1 MEDYA
6 GRILAGRYRLPLPP
20 SDEYEPAETRAFDTR
35 SGQEVLVRQ
44 VPLPEIVDAELVDG
58 EAAGYAAEAPMPPYR
73 SGPGRGPSGELP
85 AVRRAIAAAQAAA
98 SVPDHPRLD
107 QVFDVFAEGGSLWI
121 VSELVPARPLAA
133 LLAEEPLTPYRAA
146 EVASDVLTALRAL
159 HAHGWTH
166 RNITVRTVLICDDGR
181 VVLTGLAAGAAE
193 DALCGYDPV
202 PAEDD
207 DPPAEDAWGTP
218 PAPTAPPY
226 APLVAPGYE
235 TTPRANP
242 APPNPELPPG
252 YAPLP
257 PPGPGY
263 PDRAA
268 PEQPLPPGGDPLNGP
283 VPTAGPRYADHVVP
297 ERPSPSRRDP
307 LGGPAPAEGPWNFDG
322 AASQS
327 PQSSGYDPLADP
339 GPTADRR
346 YADHVVPERPSP
358 SGGGP
363 LAAPGSAEG
372 PRYAVGAAPEPPL
385 PSGRDALGGPGAGN
399 ADRALPESM
408 LSSGRD
414 PVGVVG
420 PRYADHIVPERD
432 PQEAGPRGGGAAG
445 EGGVAPADAAGRAPL
460 VAPGY
465 ETGPRGGSVD
475 GGSFRAVA
483 AQGGGPEVVA
493 ARITAGEAPG
503 AVPEQRP
510 IGSKLPQGYSYPY
523 GGPRAAGAPPA
534 EAPSAPAVPA
544 PSGPASAPTGRSGG
558 APAGDGLPAGDDVP
572 WHGATPRR
580 QAALP
585 PALPQGYRHADDD
598 TAPRLPPPVGG
609 PAGLPGAPARPGG
622 SADPG
627 GAAGPIPARLP
638 NVPADPGGPA
648 GAGGPAGPVPT
659 RLPGG
664 PAAAD
669 ASGSHHAGPAPAG
682 GPAGRIPAHLPP
694 APGGSAV
701 PASGMLPDAPARPGG
716 SALPVGPGGP
726 GGANGPI
733 PARSSNAS
741 GAPAGADAPR
751 GDRHAPAGGTGGPI
765 PAGLPHAPA
774 RPAGG
779 TAGSVPASLPD
790 APGAPAGADAP
801 RGERPGPQAA
811 HVGGPGGA
819 VPARLPGAPA
829 GRTGGGV
836 PAAAGA
842 PRGGRPAPGAGAP
855 RGPRTGLDAER
866 ARQTRMAVVGA
877 VTERWAPEQARTVAG
892 PWQIAAPVGPA
903 TDLWALG
910 ALLYR
915 SVQGHPPYPEDSAA
929 ELVEIVC
936 AEPPAFAEEC
946 GPLRPVVE
954 SLLRQDPTE
963 RPDFEELRGWLRSL
977 VRSAP
982 EPDAAA
988 PGAIPPADPDPAR
1001 LPAVRRRGD
1010 LHGRHRNPAPRRGPR
1025 HLGRVLLA
1033 GVLALTAGAV
1043 AYAVLFLPRAG
1054 EGQGGDAASQTPV
1067 AKTETPSP
1075 GGSRPQASPTPA
1087 PTPSQPAPQ
1096 APASAPPG
1104 YTVQQD
1110 PEHFEIAVP
1119 QGWERRGMN
1128 EAGQVRYTDGQY
1140 VLIVVPGRDKVEG
1153 SPDPA
1158 TYQKDKEPELAPYR
1172 SSTWASGGD
1181 VKTTKVGQQLR
1192 ATGRYTWI
1200 DGTGR
1205 SVVARNFVVALGGSY
1220 HVVMVT
1226 GPQDGEGKV
1235 TEVFE
1240 KATGSYKSGG

>member
-6 GRILAGRYRLPLPP
+6 GRILVGRYRLPLPP

-58 EAAGYAAEAPMPPYR
+58 EAAGYAAEAPRPPYP
-73 SGPGRGPSGELP
+73 SGPGRRPAGELP

-146 EVASDVLTALRAL
+146 EVASDVLTALRVL

-202 PAEDD
+202 PPEDD
-207 DPPAEDAWGTP
+207 DPPAEDAWGAP
-218 PAPTAPPY
+218 PAPAAPPY
-226 APLVAPGYE
+226 APLIAPGYE
-235 TTPRANP
+235 TAPRP
-242 APPNPELPPG
+242 ADPTSPNPQLPPG
-252 YAPLP
+252 YAPSAGP
-257 PPGPGY
+257 APGHTG
-263 PDRAA
+263 RAV
-268 PEQPLPPGGDPLNGP
+268 PERPLPPGIDPPADPGP
-283 VPTAGPRYADHVVP
+283 AAGPRYADHV
-297 ERPSPSRRDP
+297 
-307 LGGPAPAEGPWNFDG
+307 A
-322 AASQS
+322 
-327 PQSSGYDPLADP
+327 P
-339 GPTADRR
+339 GP
-346 YADHVVPERPSP
+346 PLP

-363 LAAPGSAEG
+363 SAPPG
-372 PRYAVGAAPEPPL
+372 PGTTGRAVPEPPGL
-385 PSGRDALGGPGAGN
+385 SGRDAQGLPGA
-399 ADRALPESM
+399 
-408 LSSGRD
+408 
-414 PVGVVG
+414 VVG
-420 PRYADHIVPERD
+420 PRYADHIVPGRD
-432 PQEAGPRGGGAAG
+432 AHGAGLLGGGAAG
-445 EGGVAPADAAGRAPL
+445 EGGLLPGGAADRAPL

-465 ETGPRGGSVD
+465 ETGPRGGAAEAGAS
-475 GGSFRAVA
+475 RAVA
-483 AQGGGPEVVA
+483 AHGPGPESA
-493 ARITAGEAPG
+493 TARVPAEAAPG
-503 AVPEQRP
+503 SAPERRP
-510 IGSKLPQGYSYPY
+510 IGSKLPQGYAYPY
-523 GGPRAAGAPPA
+523 GGPKAPETPEAAEAAEAGEAGDAAPPS
-534 EAPSAPAVPA
+534 EAPSAPPA
-544 PSGPASAPTGRSGG
+544 PPAPAPAPAPPGRSGG
-558 APAGDGLPAGDDVP
+558 GPADDGPHAGADVP

-585 PALPQGYRHADDD
+585 PGLPQGYRHADDD
-598 TAPRLPPPVGG
+598 TAPLHAPGLPAPAGG
-609 PAGLPGAPARPGG
+609 PAGPAPARRPDAPGG
-622 SADPG
+622 DSRPLAAPAG
-627 GAAGPIPARLP
+627 GPAGPIPARLP
-638 NVPADPGGPA
+638 HAPA
-648 GAGGPAGPVPT
+648 GPAGPVP
-659 RLPGG
+659 
-664 PAAAD
+664 
-669 ASGSHHAGPAPAG
+669 AGLHNAP
-682 GPAGRIPAHLPP
+682 
-694 APGGSAV
+694 V
-701 PASGMLPDAPARPGG
+701 RPGG
-716 SALPVGPGGP
+716 TA
-726 GGANGPI
+726 
-733 PARSSNAS
+733 
-741 GAPAGADAPR
+741 APA
-751 GDRHAPAGGTGGPI
+751 
-765 PAGLPHAPA
+765 
-774 RPAGG
+774 
-779 TAGSVPASLPD
+779 TAG
-790 APGAPAGADAP
+790 AP
-801 RGERPGPQAA
+801 RGERPGPRAA
-811 HVGGPGGA
+811 YGGGPVGA
-819 VPARLPGAPA
+819 VPARLPGARAGAPA
-829 GRTGGGV
+829 APGGRPGGGD
-836 PAAAGA
+836 PAAAEGA
-842 PRGGRPAPGAGAP
+842 GGGRPAPGAAA

-915 SVQGHPPYPEDSAA
+915 AVQGHPPYPEDSAA
-929 ELVEIVC
+929 ELVEMVC
-936 AEPPAFAEEC
+936 SEPPAFAEEC

-982 EPDAAA
+982 EPDAA
-988 PGAIPPADPDPAR
+988 PGALPPAEPDPAR

-1025 HLGRVLLA
+1025 RLGRVLLA

-1054 EGQGGDAASQTPV
+1054 EGQDRDAASQTPV

-1075 GGSRPQASPTPA
+1075 QAPRSPA
-1087 PTPSQPAPQ
+1087 PSATPGPSQPAPQ

-1220 HVVMVT
+1220 HVVMVM